1 MLRKSL
7 IAIALLGA
15 STAAM
20 ASDDRIYARVVTVE
34 PQFVFSFGSRHHD
47 GFRVRYE
54 VGGQHYWT
62 HSHHHPGQVIWV
74 APPPRYYGHHPRHHY
89 KRHYKHHPRYGH
101 GYRHDGWDD

>member
-15 STAAM
+15 STTTM

-34 PQFVFSFGSRHHD
+34 PQFVFSFGNRHHD
-47 GFRVRYE
+47 GFRVMYE

-62 HSHHHPGQVIWV
+62 HSQHHPGQVIWV
-74 APPPRYYGHHPRHHY
+74 EPPRYYYGHPSKHHY
-89 KRHYKHHPRYGH
+89 KRHYRGH
-101 GYRHDGWDD
+101 GRGHDGWDD

>member
-15 STAAM
+15 SATAM

-47 GFRVRYE
+47 GFRVMYE
-54 VGGQHYWT
+54 IGGHHYWT
-62 HSHHHPGQVIWV
+62 HSHHHPGRVIWV
-74 APPPRYYGHHPRHHY
+74 ESPPRYYGHPPGHHYKHHY
-89 KRHYKHHPRYGH
+89 KRHHRGH
-101 GYRHDGWDD
+101 GRGHDDWDD